1 MKLQTAILSGFGFLF
16 LGLGAIG
23 LFLPVWPTTPFVLV
37 SAACFSSSPRLRAKI
52 MKIGFFR
59 EHIDNYERRT
69 GLSKRTV
76 GISLGYLWGMMIL
89 SIALIQTLWIRL
101 LLLAIGTAVTVHIL
115 WMARSKIIRPVQGG
129 LQDEANPGNC

>member
-1 MKLQTAILSGFGFLF
+1 
-16 LGLGAIG
+16 
-23 LFLPVWPTTPFVLV
+23 
-37 SAACFSSSPRLRAKI
+37 

-59 EHIDNYERRT
+59 EHIENYERRT

-101 LLLAIGTAVTVHIL
+101 LLLAIGAAVTVHIL
-115 WMARSKIIRPVQGG
+115 WMARSKIIHPVQGG